1 MIVLE
6 FFFMIWKE
14 NVLLLVIFSLYFG
27 FELGLCGVIF
37 MFNGIVYLFFDG
49 MLIYNREKIYFS
61 VCIFFFYL
69 VLFWYIYICMY
80 IFLINKMKKLS

>member
-37 MFNGIVYLFFDG
+37 MFNGIVYLFFEG
-49 MLIYNREKIYFS
+49 MLSYKRKKIYFS
-61 VCIFFFYL
+61 FCSFYL
-69 VLFWYIYICMY
+69 LFS
-80 IFLINKMKKLS
+80 IFLVYLYMYVFIFN

>member
-49 MLIYNREKIYFS
+49 MLSYNREKIDFSFCSFYLLFS
-61 VCIFFFYL
+61 V
-69 VLFWYIYICMY
+69 YIYICMF
-80 IFLINKMKKLS
+80 IILINELKKIS

>member
-6 FFFMIWKE
+6 FFFIIWKE

-49 MLIYNREKIYFS
+49 MLSYNREKIDFSFCSFYLLFS
-61 VCIFFFYL
+61 V
-69 VLFWYIYICMY
+69 YIYICMF
-80 IFLINKMKKLS
+80 IILINELKKNS

>member
-49 MLIYNREKIYFS
+49 MLSYKRKIF
-61 VCIFFFYL
+61 IFVVFICYL
-69 VLFWYIYICMY
+69 VFFWYIYICMY
-80 IFLINKMKKLS
+80 LFLIKKMKKLS